1 MSEGPHGTARQ
12 GGETAPRPIRRAP
25 STRAAAAV
33 ARLAVVA
40 ALAITVACTPPP
52 PAPEPAPE
60 PRPRPEPVQVLTEA
74 APAEVGFDADLT
86 DRLDAIMREAVA
98 DGAGSGAALAV
109 GRHGRLVHAAGYGL
123 TKLATDA
130 ARVTD
135 TTLFDLASLTKV
147 VATTTAAM
155 ILQEEG
161 LLQLERPVSYYLPEL
176 SDSTKSGITVRMLL
190 THRGGLEAY
199 APLYREIRGREA
211 YLQAINER
219 PLRHEPGTETVY
231 SDWDL
236 ILAQLVIERI
246 TGQGLDSF
254 TRDRIF
260 HPLGMH
266 DTQFSPVDAPLT
278 RVAAT
283 SSDSL
288 RGGLIHGEVHDG
300 NAWGMGGVAGHAGL
314 FSTAR
319 DLAVFAQALLN
330 GGWYGETRILS
341 PQTVAVWTARQG
353 PGSSRALGWDTPA
366 DSASAGRFTSPRGFG
381 HTGFTGTSIWID
393 PERDLFVVILT
404 NRVHLGNDNPRHV
417 PLRRAVI
424 DAVHEAILDAPLINW
439 EAR

>member
-1 MSEGPHGTARQ
+1 MNGSKTRDPY
-12 GGETAPRPIRRAP
+12 RAL
-25 STRAAAAV
+25 SGAAARVVAV
-33 ARLAVVA
+33 AVL
-40 ALAITVACTPPP
+40 ALAMGCAPPP
-52 PAPEPAPE
+52 RVAEPAPA
-60 PRPRPEPVQVLTEA
+60 PRPRPQPVRVLTEA
-74 APAEVGFDADLT
+74 EPAEIGFDPALT
-86 DRLDAIMREAVA
+86 RRLDAIMREAVA

-109 GRHGRLVHAAGYGL
+109 GRHGRLVHVAGYGL
-123 TKLATDA
+123 TKLSPDA

-161 LLQLERPVSYYLPEL
+161 LLQLDRSVAYYLPEL
-176 SDSTKSGITVRMLL
+176 SDSAKSEITVRMLL

-199 APLYREIRGREA
+199 APLYHEIRGREA
-211 YLQAINER
+211 YLHAIDER
-219 PLRHEPGTETVY
+219 PLRNEPGTQTVY

-236 ILAQLVIERI
+236 ILTQLLIERI

-254 TRDRIF
+254 TRDRVF
-260 HPLGMH
+260 GPLGME
-266 DTQFSPVDAPLT
+266 DTQFSPVTVPLT

-300 NAWGMGGVAGHAGL
+300 NAWGIGGVAGHAGL

-319 DLAVFAQALLN
+319 DLAVFAQTLLN

-341 PQTVAVWTARQG
+341 PQTIAAWTARQG

-366 DSASAGRFTSPRGFG
+366 EGSSAGSYTSARGFG
-381 HTGFTGTSIWID
+381 HTGFTGTSLWID

-404 NRVHLGNDNPRHV
+404 NRVHLGNGNPRHV

-439 EAR
+439 EAQ